1 MNTRIVS
8 LLVVFMASANLQAA
22 SESIIWQAGDNNLK
36 KYNVSI
42 LQDKKGFISITNKI
56 TPLNYQLKPVD
67 HEGNRDYN
75 DIRYQVYYRNIP
87 VWGHELILHKTS
99 KSKIFLTGVDVSEI
113 EKDVHQTDGKLS
125 AADIESQIIKY
136 NNNSIVYKNIKKII
150 YLDSHKKA
158 YLT

>member
-1 MNTRIVS
+1 M
-8 LLVVFMASANLQAA
+8 
-22 SESIIWQAGDNNLK
+22 
-36 KYNVSI
+36 
-42 LQDKKGFISITNKI
+42 SITNKI
-56 TPLNYQLKPVD
+56 TSLNYQLKPVD

-136 NNNSIVYKNIKKII
+136 NNNSIVYKNIKKSFIWI
-150 YLDSHKKA
+150 HIKK
-158 YLT
+158 LI